1 MHPPGRRTYA
11 PDSWRRALGF
21 CGDPSVKAAERL
33 EVGHRDVLAAAVKAI
48 GGTERPGQVQMAD
61 AIAECL
67 ESDQHLLVQ
76 AGTGTGKSLGYLAPA
91 LLWLVRH
98 PNERIVVTT
107 ATLALQSQLANNDI
121 PAAVDAVDSVTGSRP
136 RHAILKGRSN
146 YVCLLRLRDG
156 TDQDQDALIPAADL
170 VETIRSSP
178 QSTPESALGA
188 EVLAL
193 RAWAEEQAAQG
204 GLADRDDA
212 PSHTERAWAQVSIPV
227 RECLG
232 AQRCPFGDEC
242 FVESSRDVARA
253 ANLVVTNHAMLAINA
268 MHGGTAL
275 PEHSAV
281 IIDEAHE
288 LVSRVTGAASAEL
301 SPQMVE
307 RLARRAQSYLEDEV
321 ASELLESSTT
331 LRTALDGA
339 ALERVEDPDSQ
350 FVAAC
355 VSVRNAARAAVSALT
370 GEDNQEPERRQ
381 TAAAVKE
388 VFDIAERMAELD
400 KRDVV
405 WVVDRERFGREA
417 RVSPLSVA
425 GLMRARV
432 FAEHTTVLTSATL
445 KLGGDF
451 TPIATSVG
459 LKENERLD
467 LAHPAEDPEHD
478 GTPASELDVEAVRWR
493 GLDVGSPFE
502 YRRQRILY
510 IARSLPPPGRDGL
523 SDASMAEIAELLEA
537 SDGRAL
543 GLFSSRR
550 AAEIA
555 AVYTRKR
562 LPGLTILCQGDAQ
575 LPDLTRRFIQNERA
589 SLFGTLS
596 LWQGVDVPGATCQ
609 LVIIDRIPFPRPDEP
624 LTVARQRAVTEA
636 GGNGFMKV
644 AASHAALLLA
654 QGSGRLIRRLTD
666 RGVVAVLD
674 PRLVT
679 ARYGAFLKASM
690 PDMWQTTDR
699 RWRSRRCAASPT
711 SPRHSALPRPVSL
724 RRPPDPAPGGRTDPL
739 ARLRYGAYVRFRP
752 CGDRFGSWRPEG
764 CHYGRQ
770 TRA

>member
-1 MHPPGRRTYA
+1 VT
-11 PDSWRRALGF
+11 RAI
-21 CGDPSVKAAERL
+21 KASSSL
-33 EVGHRDVLAAAVKAI
+33 EVDHRAVLAAAVKAI
-48 GGTERPGQVQMAD
+48 GGTERPGQVEMAD

-67 ESDQHLLVQ
+67 ESDHHLLVQ

-98 PNERIVVTT
+98 PGKRIVVAT

-121 PAAVDAVDSVTGSRP
+121 PAALDALESVTGHRP
-136 RHAILKGRSN
+136 EHAILKGRTN
-146 YVCLLRLRDG
+146 YVCLLRLREG
-156 TDQDQDALIPAADL
+156 TAQDQEALIPAGDL
-170 VETIRSSP
+170 IETIRSAP

-188 EVLAL
+188 EVLAI
-193 RAWAEEQAAQG
+193 RAWAEEQARGG

-232 AQRCPFGDEC
+232 AQRCPYGDEC
-242 FVESSRDVARA
+242 FVESSRDAARA
-253 ANLVVTNHAMLAINA
+253 ADLVVTNHALLAINA

-301 SPQMVE
+301 SPQMIE
-307 RLARRAQSYLEDEV
+307 RVARRALTFLEDEV
-321 ASELLESSTT
+321 ALELLESAKTF
-331 LRTALDGA
+331 RTALDGA
-339 ALERVEDPDSQ
+339 PLERIEDPDSA
-350 FVAAC
+350 FVTACAA
-355 VSVRNAARAAVSALT
+355 VRNAARTAVSALS
-370 GEDNQEPERRQ
+370 GEDNQDTNRRQ
-381 TAAAVKE
+381 TTAAVKE
-388 VFDIAERMAELD
+388 IFDIAERMAALATS
-400 KRDVV
+400 DVV
-405 WVVDRERFGREA
+405 WIADRDRIGREA

-425 GLMRARV
+425 GLMRGWV
-432 FAEHTTVLTSATL
+432 FGEHTTVLTSATL

-451 TPIATSVG
+451 TPIAASVG
-459 LKENERLD
+459 LRGKERLGQGP
-467 LAHPAEDPEHD
+467 PARDPEQN
-478 GTPASELDVEAVRWR
+478 GSTASEPEEEAVPWR

-502 YRRQRILY
+502 YRRQGILY

-523 SDASMAEIAELLEA
+523 SDASIAEIAELLEA

-543 GLFSSRR
+543 GLFSSRK
-550 AAEIA
+550 AAEVA
-555 AVYTRKR
+555 AVYVRKQ
-562 LPGLTILCQGDAQ
+562 LPALTILCQGDAQ
-575 LPDLTRRFIQNERA
+575 LPELTRRFIQDEKA

-636 GGNGFMKV
+636 GGNGFMKI

-654 QGSGRLIRRLTD
+654 QGSGRLIRRLSD

-679 ARYGAFLKASM
+679 ARYGIFLKASM

-699 RWRSRRCAASPT
+699 QVAIQA
-711 SPRHSALPRPVSL
+711 L
-724 RRPPDPAPGGRTDPL
+724 RRLSGQP
-739 ARLRYGAYVRFRP
+739 
-752 CGDRFGSWRPEG
+752 
-764 CHYGRQ
+764 
-770 TRA
+770 

>member
-1 MHPPGRRTYA
+1 VTGAIKTA
-11 PDSWRRALGF
+11 S
-21 CGDPSVKAAERL
+21 SVEA
-33 EVGHRDVLAAAVKAI
+33 GHRDVLAAAVKAI
-48 GGTERPGQVQMAD
+48 GGIERPGQVEMAD

-67 ESDQHLLVQ
+67 ESDHHLLVQ
-76 AGTGTGKSLGYLAPA
+76 AGTGIGKSLGYLAPA

-98 PNERIVVTT
+98 PGKRIVVAT

-121 PAAVDAVDSVTGSRP
+121 PAAVDAVESVTGRRP
-136 RHAILKGRSN
+136 RHAILKGRTN
-146 YVCLLRLRDG
+146 YVCLLRLREG
-156 TDQDQDALIPAADL
+156 TAQDQGALIPADDL
-170 VETIRSSP
+170 IETLRSSP
-178 QSTPESALGA
+178 QSTPDSALGA

-193 RAWAEEQAAQG
+193 RAWAEEQATQG

-212 PSHTERAWAQVSIPV
+212 PSHTEKAWGQVSIPV

-232 AQRCPFGDEC
+232 AQRCPYGDEC
-242 FVESSRDVARA
+242 FVESSRDAARA
-253 ANLVVTNHAMLAINA
+253 ADLVVTNHALLAINA

-288 LVSRVTGAASAEL
+288 LGSRVTGAASAEL

-307 RLARRAQSYLEDEV
+307 RVSRRALTYLEDEG
-321 ASELLESSTT
+321 ASDLLESAKT
-331 LRTALDGA
+331 LRIALDGA
-339 ALERVEDPDSQ
+339 ALERVEDPDSP
-350 FVAAC
+350 FAVAC
-355 VSVRNAARAAVSALT
+355 VAIRDAARSALSALT
-370 GEDNQEPERRQ
+370 AEDNQGPDRRQ

-388 VFDIAERMAELD
+388 IFDIAERMAALD
-400 KRDVV
+400 KHDVV
-405 WVVDRERFGREA
+405 WVADRERFGREA

-432 FAEHTTVLTSATL
+432 FGERTTVLTSATL

-451 TPIATSVG
+451 TPIATTVG
-459 LKENERLD
+459 LKTDERLD
-467 LAHPAEDPEHD
+467 
-478 GTPASELDVEAVRWR
+478 TSELDADAVPWR
-493 GLDVGSPFE
+493 GIDVGSPFE
-502 YRRQRILY
+502 YRRQGILY

-523 SDASMAEIAELLEA
+523 SDASMAEITELLEA

-555 AVYTRKR
+555 AVHARKR
-562 LPGLTILCQGDAQ
+562 LPALTILCQGDAQ
-575 LPDLTRRFIQNERA
+575 LPDLTRRFIQDEKA

-624 LTVARQRAVTEA
+624 LTVARQRAVAEA
-636 GGNGFMKV
+636 GGNGFMKI

-654 QGSGRLIRRLTD
+654 QGSGRLIRRLSD

-699 RWRSRRCAASPT
+699 HVAIQA
-711 SPRHSALPRPVSL
+711 L
-724 RRPPDPAPGGRTDPL
+724 RRLSGQ
-739 ARLRYGAYVRFRP
+739 
-752 CGDRFGSWRPEG
+752 S
-764 CHYGRQ
+764 
-770 TRA
+770 

>member
-1 MHPPGRRTYA
+1 VTGAT
-11 PDSWRRALGF
+11 
-21 CGDPSVKAAERL
+21 KASGL
-33 EVGHRDVLAAAVKAI
+33 TVGHRDVLAAAVNGI
-48 GGTERPGQVQMAD
+48 GGTERPGQVEMAD
-61 AIAECL
+61 AIAESL
-67 ESDQHLLVQ
+67 ESGHHLLVQ

-98 PNERIVVTT
+98 PSERIVVTT

-121 PAAVDAVDSVTGSRP
+121 PAALDAVESVAGERP
-136 RHAILKGRSN
+136 RHAILKGRTN
-146 YVCLLRLRDG
+146 YVCMLRLREG
-156 TDQDQDALIPAADL
+156 TTQDQTALISAGDL
-170 VETIRSSP
+170 VETLRSSP
-178 QSTPESALGA
+178 QRAPESALGA
-188 EVLAL
+188 EVVAL
-193 RAWAEEQAAQG
+193 REWAEEQRGQD

-212 PSHTERAWAQVSIPV
+212 PPHTERAWAQVSIPV

-232 AQRCPFGDEC
+232 VQRCPYGAEC
-242 FVESSRDVARA
+242 FVESSRDAARA
-253 ANLVVTNHAMLAINA
+253 ADLVVTNHALLAINA

-307 RLARRAQSYLEDEV
+307 RIARRALTYLEDEV
-321 ASELLESSTT
+321 ALELLESAKT
-331 LRTALDGA
+331 LRVALDGA
-339 ALERVEDPDSQ
+339 ALERVEDPDGS
-350 FVAAC
+350 FVGAC
-355 VSVRNAARAAVSALT
+355 VAVRTAARAAVSQLT
-370 GEDNQEPERRQ
+370 AGDNQSPDRRQ

-388 VFDIAERMAELD
+388 VFDIAERMSALD
-400 KRDVV
+400 EHDVV
-405 WVVDRERFGREA
+405 WVADRDRFGREA

-425 GLMRARV
+425 GLMRTRV
-432 FAEHTTVLTSATL
+432 FGERTTVLTSATL

-459 LKENERLD
+459 LKDLERVKLAQPRETAANDD
-467 LAHPAEDPEHD
+467 LQEQ
-478 GTPASELDVEAVRWR
+478 AVPWR

-502 YRRQRILY
+502 YRRQGILY
-510 IARSLPPPGRDGL
+510 VARSLPPPGRDGL
-523 SDASMAEIAELLEA
+523 SDASLAEIADLLDA

-543 GLFSSRR
+543 GLFSSRK
-550 AAEIA
+550 AAEVA
-555 AVYTRKR
+555 AVYARKR
-562 LPGLTILCQGDAQ
+562 LPKLTILCQGDAQ
-575 LPDLTRRFIQNERA
+575 LPELTRRFIAHEQA

-624 LTVARQRAVTEA
+624 LTVARQRAVTQA
-636 GGNGFMKV
+636 GGNGFMTI

-699 RWRSRRCAASPT
+699 QVAIQA
-711 SPRHSALPRPVSL
+711 L
-724 RRPPDPAPGGRTDPL
+724 RRL
-739 ARLRYGAYVRFRP
+739 AGHP
-752 CGDRFGSWRPEG
+752 
-764 CHYGRQ
+764 
-770 TRA
+770 

>member
-1 MHPPGRRTYA
+1 VTGA
-11 PDSWRRALGF
+11 I
-21 CGDPSVKAAERL
+21 KAASGL
-33 EVGHRDVLAAAVKAI
+33 EAGHRDVLAAAVKAI
-48 GGTERPGQVQMAD
+48 GGTERPGQVEMAD

-67 ESDQHLLVQ
+67 ESGHHLLVQ

-91 LLWLVRH
+91 LLWLVQH
-98 PNERIVVTT
+98 PGKRIIVAT

-121 PAAVDAVDSVTGSRP
+121 PAALDAVESVTGRRP
-136 RHAILKGRSN
+136 LHAILKGRTN
-146 YVCLLRLRDG
+146 YVCLLRAREG
-156 TDQDQDALIPAADL
+156 TGQDQGALIPVGDL
-170 VETIRSSP
+170 IDTLKSSP
-178 QSTPESALGA
+178 QSKPDSALGA

-193 RAWAEEQAAQG
+193 RAWAEEQAAQD

-212 PSHTERAWAQVSIPV
+212 PSHTERAWAQVSVPV

-232 AQRCPFGDEC
+232 AQRCPYGNEC
-242 FVESSRDVARA
+242 FVEGSRDAARA
-253 ANLVVTNHAMLAINA
+253 ADLVVTNHALLAINA

-275 PEHSAV
+275 PEHTAV

-307 RLARRAQSYLEDEV
+307 RVARRAMTFLEDEV
-321 ASELLESSTT
+321 ASDLMESAKA
-331 LRTALDGA
+331 LRIALDGA
-339 ALERVEDPDSQ
+339 ALERVEDPDNP
-350 FVAAC
+350 FVTAC
-355 VSVRNAARAAVSALT
+355 VAIRDAARSVVSGLT
-370 GEDNQEPERRQ
+370 GEDNQAPDKRQ

-388 VFDIAERMAELD
+388 VFDIAERMAALD
-400 KRDVV
+400 THDVV
-405 WVVDRERFGREA
+405 WVADRERFGREA

-425 GLMRARV
+425 GLMRTCV
-432 FAEHTTVLTSATL
+432 FGERTTVLTSATL

-451 TPIATSVG
+451 TPIATAVG
-459 LKENERLD
+459 LKDGERLD
-467 LAHPAEDPEHD
+467 A
-478 GTPASELDVEAVRWR
+478 GELDADAVPWR
-493 GLDVGSPFE
+493 GIDVGSPFE
-502 YRRQRILY
+502 YRRQGILY
-510 IARSLPPPGRDGL
+510 IARALPPPGRDGL

-555 AVYTRKR
+555 AVYVRKQ
-562 LPGLTILCQGDAQ
+562 LPSLTILCQGDAQ
-575 LPDLTRRFIQNERA
+575 LPDLTRRFIQDEKA

-609 LVIIDRIPFPRPDEP
+609 LVVIDRIPFPRPDEP
-624 LTVARQRAVTEA
+624 LIVARQRAVAEA

-654 QGSGRLIRRLTD
+654 QGSGRLIRRLSD

-679 ARYGAFLKASM
+679 ARYGTFLKASM

-699 RWRSRRCAASPT
+699 QVAIQA
-711 SPRHSALPRPVSL
+711 L
-724 RRPPDPAPGGRTDPL
+724 RRLSGQ
-739 ARLRYGAYVRFRP
+739 
-752 CGDRFGSWRPEG
+752 S
-764 CHYGRQ
+764 
-770 TRA
+770 

>member
-1 MHPPGRRTYA
+1 MTGA
-11 PDSWRRALGF
+11 I
-21 CGDPSVKAAERL
+21 KAASSL
-33 EVGHRDVLAAAVKAI
+33 ELGHRDVLVAAVKAI
-48 GGTERPGQVQMAD
+48 GGTERPGQVEMAD

-67 ESDQHLLVQ
+67 ESDHHLLVQ

-91 LLWLVRH
+91 LLWLVQH
-98 PNERIVVTT
+98 PSKRVVVAT

-121 PAAVDAVDSVTGSRP
+121 PAAVDAVESVTGRRP
-136 RHAILKGRSN
+136 RHAILKGRTN
-146 YVCLLRLRDG
+146 YGCLLRLREG
-156 TDQDQDALIPAADL
+156 TAQDQGALIPAGDL
-170 VETIRSSP
+170 IETLRSSP
-178 QSTPESALGA
+178 QSKPDSALGA

-212 PSHTERAWAQVSIPV
+212 PAHTERAWAQVSIPV

-232 AQRCPFGDEC
+232 AQRCPYGSEC
-242 FVESSRDVARA
+242 FVESSRDAARA
-253 ANLVVTNHAMLAINA
+253 ADLVVTNHALLAINA

-288 LVSRVTGAASAEL
+288 LATRVTGAASAEL

-307 RLARRAQSYLEDEV
+307 RVARRALTFLEDDG
-321 ASELLESSTT
+321 ASDLLESSKA
-331 LRTALDGA
+331 LRIALDGA
-339 ALERVEDPDSQ
+339 ALERVEDPDSP

-355 VSVRNAARAAVSALT
+355 VVIRDAARSVVSALT
-370 GEDNQEPERRQ
+370 REDKQEPNRRQ

-388 VFDIAERMAELD
+388 VFDIAERMAALD
-400 KRDVV
+400 EHDVV
-405 WVVDRERFGREA
+405 WVADRERFGREA

-425 GLMRARV
+425 GLMRAHIFGER
-432 FAEHTTVLTSATL
+432 TTVLTSATL

-451 TPIATSVG
+451 TPIATAVG
-459 LKENERLD
+459 LKEDERQD
-467 LAHPAEDPEHD
+467 T
-478 GTPASELDVEAVRWR
+478 GELSADAVPWR
-493 GLDVGSPFE
+493 GIDVGSPFE
-502 YRRQRILY
+502 YRRQGILY

-555 AVYTRKR
+555 AVHARKR
-562 LPGLTILCQGDAQ
+562 LPALTILCQGDAQ
-575 LPDLTRRFIQNERA
+575 LPDLTRRFIQDEKA

-624 LTVARQRAVTEA
+624 LTVARQRAVAEA

-654 QGSGRLIRRLTD
+654 QGSGRLIRRLSD

-679 ARYGAFLKASM
+679 ARYGTFLKASM

-699 RWRSRRCAASPT
+699 QVAIQA
-711 SPRHSALPRPVSL
+711 L
-724 RRPPDPAPGGRTDPL
+724 RRLSGQ
-739 ARLRYGAYVRFRP
+739 
-752 CGDRFGSWRPEG
+752 S
-764 CHYGRQ
+764 
-770 TRA
+770 